1 MRWIANAVLFVALAR
16 TALTGRAFAV
26 SFGIA
31 AGDLLF
37 DLLSLEPPETAHQPG
52 GLLIVAITA
61 YWQHVMVD
69 DRACPVVT
77 W

>member
-1 MRWIANAVLFVALAR
+1 MAALDVRTRAYASHWRLAR
-16 TALTGRAFAV
+16 LPACGGSHLTLK
-26 SFGIA
+26 S
-31 AGDLLF
+31 
-37 DLLSLEPPETAHQPG
+37 PPVPTYQPG

-61 YWQHVMVD
+61 YWQHVVVD